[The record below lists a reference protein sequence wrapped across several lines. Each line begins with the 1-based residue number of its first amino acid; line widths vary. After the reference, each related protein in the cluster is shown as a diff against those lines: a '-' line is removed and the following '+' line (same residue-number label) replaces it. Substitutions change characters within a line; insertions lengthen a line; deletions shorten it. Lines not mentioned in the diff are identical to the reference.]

1 MPAPWIQMKILEILS
16 ILGAGDQA
24 SSDNMYEVVS
34 LVLRKA
40 DSLNSNIGY
49 TLVYQCV
56 KTLVTIYPSQLLL
69 DTAVNNISRFLNAES
84 KNLRYIGIDALTQI
98 SKIDPKYT
106 LNYQDTIINC
116 LEDPDN
122 TLKSKTL

>member
-1 MPAPWIQMKILEILS
+1 MKILEILS

-49 TLVYQCV
+49 TLVY
-56 KTLVTIYPSQLLL
+56 
-69 DTAVNNISRFLNAES
+69 
-84 KNLRYIGIDALTQI
+84 
-98 SKIDPKYT
+98 
-106 LNYQDTIINC
+106 
-116 LEDPDN
+116 
-122 TLKSKTL
+122 